1 MRRIF
6 FFLPLLAVL
15 LLVPPSLTSATGPGG
30 LPSVS
35 APADDDDS
43 AAVAIVEEA
52 LPEVS
57 DDSAAVAIVEE
68 ALPEVSDD
76 EALAAAK
83 TLLDYQSSP
92 WGAIAAALLT
102 LLIFVVRKLGLLN
115 KFPKAALPWVAAGV
129 AMAADVAA
137 ALSADA
143 PVPDALLQGL
153 MLGAAAVGF
162 WEMAL
167 KHALGEKKGAEQ
179 ERPK

>member
-35 APADDDDS
+35 APADD
-43 AAVAIVEEA
+43 
-52 LPEVS
+52 